1 MAFFQRLIVASS
13 STVPRQCMTASVLFG
28 TGDAIA
34 QLAVEK
40 KSFDNY
46 DYVRT
51 LRLGLYGGAIF
62 APIMSVWFRTLEKVP
77 GVPGSFANV
86 AGKVALDQ
94 GLAAPNMLAVFF
106 TATTLMAGG
115 STADVKKKLDTSY
128 WSTLKTSWAVWIPVQ
143 GLNMAFVPVG
153 QRLLFVNVVSLAWN
167 TFLAAVAAGGGDKA
181 SSEAKQGNLRE
192 SEGEAL
198 VRPADLELSEV
209 KVK

>member
-1 MAFFQRLIVASS
+1 
-13 STVPRQCMTASVLFG
+13 MTASVLFG

-106 TATTLMAGG
+106 TATTLMGGG
-115 STADVKKKLDTSY
+115 STGDVKKKLDTSY

-143 GLNMAFVPVG
+143 ALNMAFVPVG
-153 QRLLFVNVVSLAWN
+153 QRLLFVNVVSLAC
-167 TFLAAVAAGGGDKA
+167 
-181 SSEAKQGNLRE
+181 E
-192 SEGEAL
+192 
-198 VRPADLELSEV
+198 
-209 KVK
+209 